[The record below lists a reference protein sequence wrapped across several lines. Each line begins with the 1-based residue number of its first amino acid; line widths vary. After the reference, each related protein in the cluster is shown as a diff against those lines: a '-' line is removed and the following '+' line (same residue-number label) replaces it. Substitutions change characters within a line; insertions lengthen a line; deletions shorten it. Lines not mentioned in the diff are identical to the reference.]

1 MASYDSTALL
11 AVRSTATIGLGIATG
26 VMLSY
31 PLVSWPSMYSP
42 TSPHDIKGRLDL
54 FWNFYSHGA
63 DVMKAVLPSMSALL
77 AYASYATRAPADYL
91 PASWIGRHRKAVL
104 AIAAASAIASVP
116 LTFAVIMPVNM
127 RLKAIKDAKAKG
139 TGLTMRRAH
148 TAATSDTEVDHLIR
162 NRWMSLHYGRI
173 FLCGMAFLLS
183 VAELGTA

>member
-77 AYASYATRAPADYL
+77 AYASLLKLAPERAL
-91 PASWIGRHRKAVL
+91 CSRERFFGVQAVL

-139 TGLTMRRAH
+139 TGV
-148 TAATSDTEVDHLIR
+148 E
-162 NRWMSLHYGRI
+162 GK
-173 FLCGMAFLLS
+173 FFLLARP
-183 VAELGTA
+183 VADNPS